1 MYIRSSASEDDAVLQ
16 LASVYVNPIRAP
28 AVHLSDNGFWK
39 RFLGLSIE
47 THAYIEGIAMEERQA
62 QIGKENVYD
71 RLNAHS
77 DSYMRILHRR
87 RVL

>member
-1 MYIRSSASEDDAVLQ
+1 
-16 LASVYVNPIRAP
+16 
-28 AVHLSDNGFWK
+28 
-39 RFLGLSIE
+39 
-47 THAYIEGIAMEERQA
+47 MEERQA